1 MAQSINAD
9 QNGTLAL
16 TRIDVPSV
24 LMEVAGTGAKPDV
37 LTPLDLAFVGD
48 AVCALVFRTM
58 AAGGGARPVE
68 KMHQFTERYVNA
80 GAQSAMMRFIQPHLT
95 EEEHHVYK
103 RGRNSKPVTHA
114 KNQTVTDYRRATG
127 YEALLGYLY
136 LANDWNR
143 LMELVRIGYEG
154 YEREEHGST
163 K

>member
-1 MAQSINAD
+1 MAQSIEND
-9 QNGTLAL
+9 ELKEVPAL
-16 TRIDVPSV
+16 KETGLPAV
-24 LMEVAGTGAKPDV
+24 LKAAGAQPDV

-80 GAQSAMMRFIQPHLT
+80 AAQSEMMRYIQPHLT
-95 EEEHHVYK
+95 DEERQIYH
-103 RGRNSKPVTHA
+103 RGRNSKAATHA

-136 LANDWNR
+136 LADDWGR

-154 YEREEHGST
+154 YERKE
-163 K
+163 